1 MIPIVICFHFSP
13 FGFLMSHV
21 GNQIQTR
28 SDSED
33 KEKGKMLERKK
44 HKKRSFLRQIRAYVF
59 ISGNCLEIIYT
70 VLYAVLR
77 LQACRILRLR
87 CKLNFREKTERKKPH
102 WNQCLGVDSI
112 LDTIWINLQFK
123 LTMQGK
129 NHLQCGLHG
138 HDTLSLRRQ
147 STEYFLLV
155 FCCHKKT
162 TMPKKKKMQTASN
175 CYRKKKMKWK
185 KKHEK

>member
-1 MIPIVICFHFSP
+1 
-13 FGFLMSHV
+13 
-21 GNQIQTR
+21 
-28 SDSED
+28 
-33 KEKGKMLERKK
+33 MLERKK
-44 HKKRSFLRQIRAYVF
+44 HKKRSFLCQIQAYVF
-59 ISGNCLEIIYT
+59 IGGNCLEIIYT

-87 CKLNFREKTERKKPH
+87 CKLNFRKKTERKKPH